1 MNDALLFGISSVF
14 YLLAMVCYLLF
25 LIFKKRNIGKIASYI
40 VYAGFII
47 HTTGFIY
54 RWYIFSS
61 SFSLPFF
68 QSIPITNLY
77 ESLLFLPGV

>member
-25 LIFKKRNIGKIASYI
+25 LIFKKRNIGKIASYV
-40 VYAGFII
+40 VYAGFVI

-54 RWYIFSS
+54 RWYIFSKFF
-61 SFSLPFF
+61 SFTVF
-68 QSIPITNLY
+68 SINTY
-77 ESLLFLPGV
+77 YKSV